1 MMRDVLCWADVPQGA
16 GHEQKGRR
24 PVIVVG
30 EANGLV
36 TVIPLTTALK
46 RASFSHTEIIEPS
59 RDNGLP
65 DRSVALV
72 FQVKSLDR
80 TRIDGQLGMLSAPDM
95 EKVDALWA
103 DLLGLHR

>member
-1 MMRDVLCWADVPQGA
+1 MKRGVLCWADVPEGV

-36 TVIPLTTALK
+36 TVIPLTTTLK

-95 EKVDALWA
+95 EKVDALLA